1 MWGVTRVVQHGKDG
15 VTVALIEHLD
25 DRTLVEQHRAGDE
38 DAFRRIVERHHR
50 SVYANALRRLGD
62 PVQAEDAVQETFLR
76 AFRNLDRFDGDY
88 HLDAW
93 LHRIVTNACH
103 DIGRRRGRDTRLFD
117 RACTEVEVEAPPAD
131 ADLSLIEAPEVDRV
145 LDQLP
150 ESYREVLLLR
160 FVEEMSYSDVAL
172 KAGISEEN
180 ARARVSRGRTMLRR
194 LMSGTSAL
202 VVWAIPPLRRAQV
215 QVADPEAASQ
225 AAQQVHN
232 LTGITNAVS
241 TVAPSG
247 GLGQLSTLVA
257 QSGPVIAS
265 ATPSVMS
272 SGPAFKAAVAA
283 GLAAAVAIPTGVAV
297 ERARE
302 EPKAHVAAP
311 AADDTGLEEP
321 GAPVT
326 AGGSAVEDAVSG
338 ASVPVSALSTGGAV
352 TGDVTTP
359 PTVVPADGS
368 TTSTPTAEA
377 PTTEAP
383 AAGDPIG
390 DGSTPPPAPIEEPP
404 AEEEPA
410 PTPAPAPAGQLSS
423 GSLVVTEAGPRL
435 EVAGSMSVVV
445 GDQTHVGRL
454 SGKLLVGDADPKD
467 ATAPRAIE
475 GTLHLAFEDGT
486 TADLDFRGTAVVTD
500 RGPSRSHELTV
511 VFRLEGGD
519 ALGLAETGDLTGT
532 FETKG
537 GSGSL
542 TLALP
547 GKAS

>member
-311 AADDTGLEEP
+311 ATDDTGLEEP
-321 GAPVT
+321 GAPVA

-359 PTVVPADGS
+359 PTTVAADSS
-368 TTSTPTAEA
+368 TTNAPTAEGPAGEDTIDIDEGSA
-377 PTTEAP
+377 PT
-383 AAGDPIG
+383 
-390 DGSTPPPAPIEEPP
+390 PAPVEQLP
-404 AEEEPA
+404 AEEEPP
-410 PTPAPAPAGQLSS
+410 PTPVPAAPAGDLTAE
-423 GSLVVTEAGPRL
+423 SLTVTEAGPRL